1 MTDSIFPR
9 LVLTKGREKS
19 LLRRH
24 PWIFSGGVARMEG
37 KARSG
42 ETIDIVDHQGK
53 WLARGAY
60 SPSSQIRARVWT
72 FDRNEAID
80 SAFFE
85 RRLQQ
90 AQTWRAWLAERDED
104 GAVVT
109 FTGKVRNHNLGDSV
123 KALTLEHYPGMTEKS
138 LAEIVEQARERW
150 PLGRVTVIHR
160 IGEMWPG
167 EEIVFVGVTSAHR
180 GSAFAAG
187 EFIMDYLKTRAP
199 FWKREATPEGE
210 RWVDARD
217 SDREAAERW

>member
-1 MTDSIFPR
+1 MTE
-9 LVLTKGREKS
+9 TKIVVDE
-19 LLRRH
+19 
-24 PWIFSGGVARMEG
+24 ARFNVGTE
-37 KARSG
+37 
-42 ETIDIVDHQGK
+42 
-53 WLARGAY
+53 Y
-60 SPSSQIRARVWT
+60 
-72 FDRNEAID
+72 N
-80 SAFFE
+80 
-85 RRLQQ
+85 
-90 AQTWRAWLAERDED
+90 WLAERDED

-123 KALTLEHYPGMTEKS
+123 KALTLEHYPGMTQKA

-210 RWVDARD
+210 RWVESRD
-217 SDREAAERW
+217 SDKDAASRW